1 MDLCT
6 VLEVISELCLIVN
19 KVQVQV
25 LRNPLSVFV
34 VLGMMKRK
42 FARVRGAGL
51 IIFSPEY
58 LV

>member
-42 FARVRGAGL
+42 FAHVQCRSDNF
-51 IIFSPEY
+51 FS
-58 LV
+58 